1 MKTSEEIK
9 NIEAQIE
16 QILYNVMDPEINLN
30 IVDLGLIYSLKYDGE
45 GAVEIKMTFSTPA
58 CPLGDAIVMS
68 VKQSINNVFPDYQI
82 EVQIVFEPPW
92 TTEMISENGK
102 LMLGM

>member
-1 MKTSEEIK
+1 MSSAEEIK
-9 NIEAQIE
+9 DIEAQIE
-16 QILYNVMDPEINLN
+16 QILFNVMDPEINLN
-30 IVDLGLIYSLKYDGE
+30 IVDLGLIYSLVFDGTE
-45 GAVEIKMTFSTPA
+45 TVEIKMTFSTPA

-82 EVQIVFEPPW
+82 DVQIVFDPPW

>member
-1 MKTSEEIK
+1 MKSVEEIK
-9 NIEAQIE
+9 NIEGQLE

-30 IVDLGLIYSLKYDGE
+30 IVDLGLIYSLVYDGE
-45 GAVEIKMTFSTPA
+45 NDVVIKMTFSTPA

-68 VKQSINNVFPDYQI
+68 VKQSINNVFPDYGI
-82 EVQIVFEPPW
+82 DVQIVFDPPW

-102 LMLGM
+102 MMLGM